1 MNLHAAL
8 SGWIEETVTWSIRD
22 RAAGPD
28 GQYGSAEIDTMDFV
42 GVVGE
47 QNPKSIIPLPDG
59 SVGKDMLFV
68 YAKGEIR
75 KGDRAIALND
85 IVVIRG
91 KNYVVNEVN
100 YRTQGDYTRIRV
112 VRPTREP
119 VSA

>member
-28 GQYGSAEIDTMDFV
+28 GRYGSIETDTMDFLA
-42 GVVGE
+42 VVGE
-47 QNPKSIIPLPDG
+47 QSPKSIIPMPDG

-75 KGDRAIALND
+75 KGDRPIALND
-85 IVVIRG
+85 VVLIRG
-91 KNYVVNEVN
+91 KEYVVNEVN
-100 YRTQGDYTRIRV
+100 YRTQGDYTRVRV